1 MRLGGTD
8 LAAYTR
14 RLPVPPLVPGLF
26 PYSKHSPP
34 RFVMQLLPSSSSSVL
49 STLSVLVA
57 ALGLTLGL
65 VGCDGD
71 SSIAGSSAE
80 DGASPVSVS
89 FTAGTA
95 ASAAKSSTGQRTI
108 ADAEGNTLRFDH
120 VELVLREIEFE
131 KAEGAEGCS
140 SADDGADKDGCEEVE
155 SGPVLVSLPLGANT
169 PSVVVDTTLPVGTW
183 EEAEFEVHKLDP
195 DDPEDS
201 AFLQE
206 SDVPPY
212 VSIRA
217 SGAYTPAGDSAQA
230 FTFASD
236 LNAEREIEF
245 APPIEVAMNASKNIT
260 FAVNINQWFRQ
271 GDSTLVSPAQ
281 AGDDGPFEDLVE
293 QNIERSIEGFE
304 DDDRDGENDERED
317 ENEEDDEE
325 DDEEGEEEDEDE
337 DENEDGDDD

>member
-1 MRLGGTD
+1 
-8 LAAYTR
+8 
-14 RLPVPPLVPGLF
+14 
-26 PYSKHSPP
+26 
-34 RFVMQLLPSSSSSVL
+34 MQLLPSSCSSLL
-49 STLSVLVA
+49 STLSMLGA

-89 FTAGTA
+89 FTAGTV
-95 ASAAKSSTGQRTI
+95 ASSAKSSTGQRTI

-120 VELVLREIEFE
+120 VELILREIEFE

-140 SADDGADKDGCEEVE
+140 SADDGTDEDGCEEVE

-206 SDVPPY
+206 SDVSPY

-230 FTFASD
+230 FTFVSD

-245 APPIEVAMNASKNIT
+245 TPPIEVTTDAPKNIT
-260 FAVNINQWFRQ
+260 FAVTINQWFRQ

-281 AGDDGPFEDLVE
+281 AEDDGPFEDLVE

-317 ENEEDDEE
+317 ENDEEED
-325 DDEEGEEEDEDE
+325 EGEEEDENEE
-337 DENEDGDDD
+337 DHNEEGENEDGDDD